1 MGEQVAAGIIK
12 SKSESFFDKETVC
25 GERQKHKT
33 ERIKP
38 QEARI
43 KIRSV
48 CFTSDGKAQA

>member
-38 QEARI
+38 QEVRI